1 MVVFCGEPLPSASRS
16 GARAKASTDGTEPK
30 SKSSKTPNS
39 EFRVPSSCQLFSSLQ
54 CSRGED
60 CCSTHSTKTRILIF
74 RVSFKV
80 EKHQNSASEEVCPVE
95 TTWLLYCEVRKRGVR
110 GRKELKAQND
120 CLAFQIFFFLS
131 SFSLT
136 SRPLIKLDSHHFSL
150 AHLSKSIL
158 PSPRTQTIHLFPSEA
173 YRYRL
178 NQFLFLT
185 IPFQNKPIQATTTT
199 P

>member
-1 MVVFCGEPLPSASRS
+1 MASLCPPLPVLAPVLKLQQTGR
-16 GARAKASTDGTEPK
+16 RNQKVK
-30 SKSSKTPNS
+30 VPNS
-39 EFRVPSSCQLFSSLQ
+39 KLRIPSSFFNCSLQ
-54 CSRGED
+54 LLQRSRGED

>member
-1 MVVFCGEPLPSASRS
+1 MLKLQQTGRNQKVKV
-16 GARAKASTDGTEPK
+16 PK
-30 SKSSKTPNS
+30 LQTPNS
-39 EFRVPSSCQLFSSLQ
+39 EFLLHVNCSPLFNVH
-54 CSRGED
+54 SRGED